1 MGFLSGPHLEGRV
14 ASSRPGSCEKPAPA
28 EGQLP
33 EGASAGVDDAK
44 DRDSAATSPRWA
56 QLQKAALKLPQETK
70 DCPCTEGLKQPAG
83 NAETS
88 LGLSRDLLLSAA
100 PKGSRGQGPC
110 HTEGLHS
117 ASAQQPRG
125 SAPASGAAKELEA
138 AALPLQGRAEAK
150 QGWIT
155 RSSKAARGESCT
167 LEAQDT
173 DAARLQEQQDAEQEP
188 RAGPASPEGH
198 REEEQQQQRVTEATV
213 CAKNSKVS
221 STGEK
226 VVLWTRYCCLSCI
239 FLCSLFAS
247 SSHWVLSFHF
257 ASPFCAPSLGTLLS
271 PSVWPHELHWLLL
284 VLVHLGLGKNLY
296 SLFPFLPFFP
306 FLPSLLS
313 LKKLKFFFLKFQKP

>member
-1 MGFLSGPHLEGRV
+1 M

-70 DCPCTEGLKQPAG
+70 DCPCSEGLKQPAG

-100 PKGSRGQGPC
+100 PKGPHGQGPC

-117 ASAQQPRG
+117 ASAQQPRVP
-125 SAPASGAAKELEA
+125 APASGAAKELEA
-138 AALPLQGRAEAK
+138 AALPLQAK
-150 QGWIT
+150 QGWIP
-155 RSSKAARGESCT
+155 RSSKAALGESCS

-173 DAARLQEQQDAEQEP
+173 DAPSLQEQQDAEQEP

-239 FLCSLFAS
+239 FLCSLFSS

-271 PSVWPHELHWLLL
+271 PSVWPRELHWLLL
-284 VLVHLGLGKNLY
+284 AGQESL
-296 SLFPFLPFFP
+296 SPLFPFPSFSHS
-306 FLPSLLS
+306 FLLSSSLLFS
-313 LKKLKFFFLKFQKP
+313 FKKLFF